1 MEQDGKPK
9 GLEDYMDAVGAIMD
23 EAAKNGIE
31 MIVIGRELNPFITS
45 AVYRTRRTCD
55 WVLAM
60 GMLYMALDDA
70 QMENTIDDED

>member
-9 GLEDYMDAVGAIMD
+9 TLEDYMDSVGAIMD
-23 EAAKNGIE
+23 DAAQNGIE
-31 MIVIGRELNPFITS
+31 MIVIGRELNPFIKS

-70 QMENTIDDED
+70 QMENTMEDAE